1 MIARL
6 IGFLALIASGWGM
19 MIAADGR
26 AQSEPAQSEPAQSD
40 PATAATA
47 VILDITGGIGP
58 ATSDHV
64 RRGLEDAAAS
74 GAPVVVLRIDTP
86 GGLDTAMRDIV
97 KSILASPVPVVG
109 YVAPSGARAAS
120 AGTYILYATHIAA
133 MAPGTDLGAA
143 TPVTIGGGGGG
154 NPKSPGLPFGQKPT
168 GKEDGKD
175 GGKSADK
182 EAEDKAAPALPTMR
196 DKAVSEAVA
205 YIRSLA
211 ELRGRNA
218 DWAEEAVRKAASL
231 SAKKALERDVI
242 DMMAPN
248 LDALL
253 AAIDGR
259 KVTAAG
265 TVHTLRTKGIATTV
279 IVPDWRTELLS
290 VITNPNVAY
299 ILMIVGI
306 YGIIFEFYNPG
317 MIVPG
322 TVGAISLLLALYA
335 FNVLPINYVGL
346 ALILFGTALM
356 VSEAFVPS
364 FGALG
369 IGGVAAFVVG
379 SVMLMDADAPGFQV
393 YVPLI
398 AAIAIVSA
406 GLFVFVGS
414 MMMRARQRA
423 VVTGPE
429 EMIGMTGEVL
439 SWSGQTGRVRT
450 HGEVW
455 QARAANE
462 LAPGSRVR
470 ILERDGL
477 VLLVEPETN

>member
-1 MIARL
+1 
-6 IGFLALIASGWGM
+6 
-19 MIAADGR
+19 
-26 AQSEPAQSEPAQSD
+26 
-40 PATAATA
+40 
-47 VILDITGGIGP
+47 
-58 ATSDHV
+58 
-64 RRGLEDAAAS
+64 
-74 GAPVVVLRIDTP
+74 
-86 GGLDTAMRDIV
+86 
-97 KSILASPVPVVG
+97 
-109 YVAPSGARAAS
+109 
-120 AGTYILYATHIAA
+120 
-133 MAPGTDLGAA
+133 
-143 TPVTIGGGGGG
+143 
-154 NPKSPGLPFGQKPT
+154 
-168 GKEDGKD
+168 
-175 GGKSADK
+175 
-182 EAEDKAAPALPTMR
+182 
-196 DKAVSEAVA
+196 VSEAIA

-242 DMMAPN
+242 DMIAPN
-248 LDALL
+248 VDALL

-265 TVHTLRTKGIATTV
+265 TTHTLRTEGIATNV

-346 ALILFGTALM
+346 ALILLGTALM

-379 SVMLMDADAPGFQV
+379 SVMLMDSDVPGFQV

-398 AAIAIVSA
+398 AAIATVSA
-406 GLFVFVGS
+406 GLFVLVGV

-423 VVTGPE
+423 VVSGPE
-429 EMIGMTGEVL
+429 EMIGMTGEVI

-462 LAPGSRVR
+462 LAPGIQVR
-470 ILERDGL
+470 IRGRDGL